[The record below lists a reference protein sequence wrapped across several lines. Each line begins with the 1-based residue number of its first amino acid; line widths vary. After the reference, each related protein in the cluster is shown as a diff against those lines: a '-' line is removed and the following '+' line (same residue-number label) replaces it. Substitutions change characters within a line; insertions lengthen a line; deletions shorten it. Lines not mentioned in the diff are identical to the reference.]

1 MRELVLAAF
10 PRVNMIAAV
19 QSRITMRHVYVVGV
33 ALVAV
38 AFIGV
43 ASTMATPE
51 FTRSVIIT
59 TLLLSISSLALEIGI
74 TFPLLINGATSFST
88 VTYMAMIFMLPF
100 PIPAAAGA
108 TIVFIVDLI
117 GRKPWTH
124 PVFNS
129 ANYALT
135 FGISSLLWHVL
146 SGGNSLLTMP
156 FTVWSILSIILVI
169 GVFYLSNVL
178 LMNGYLA
185 IANHRSLSYIWF
197 SQDLG
202 FLLPYVSLEVVGVLF
217 ALVWEASPIITPLL
231 FVPAVTTYLAF
242 ETIQRLQTQTRQA
255 MIAMADA
262 IDARDAYTAEHSH
275 RVAALAR
282 RLAEVHRL
290 KDHEIERVEVAAR
303 MHDIGKIGIGNES
316 LQKGGPLNDDEWEI
330 MRQHPVIGEQLLSP
344 YRQFRHEAAIVR
356 SHHERWDGK
365 GYPDRIRAH
374 QIPIGA
380 RIIAVADTFDAMTSS
395 RPYRPALSREFAIE
409 EIRKNAITQFDPQI
423 VATFLQVMEEA
434 SKVRPINREQATMLS
449 EDEERPWY
457 YSLP

>member
-1 MRELVLAAF
+1 
-10 PRVNMIAAV
+10 MIDSWRA
-19 QSRITMRHVYVVGV
+19 RITLRHVYIFTV

-38 AFIGV
+38 VFVGV
-43 ASTMATPE
+43 AAVSVSPE
-51 FTRSVIIT
+51 LTQSIIIT
-59 TLLLSISSLALEIGI
+59 TILLSITSLALEIGI
-74 TFPLLINGATSFST
+74 SFPLLISGATSFST

-100 PIPAAAGA
+100 PIPAIAGGL
-108 TIVFIVDLI
+108 IVFAADLT

-124 PVFNS
+124 LVFNS
-129 ANYALT
+129 SNYALT

-146 SGGNSLLTMP
+146 SGGNSLLSLP
-156 FTVWSILSIILVI
+156 FNLMSIVSVILVV
-169 GVFYLSNVL
+169 GVFYLSNVF

-217 ALVWEASPIITPLL
+217 ALVWEASPIISPLL

-242 ETIQRLQTQTRQA
+242 ETIQRLQSQTRQA

-262 IDARDAYTAEHSH
+262 IDARDAYTAQHSH
-275 RVAALAR
+275 RVAVLAKGI
-282 RLAEVHRL
+282 AEAHRL
-290 KDHEIERVEVAAR
+290 KDHEIERVEIAAR
-303 MHDIGKIGIGNES
+303 VHDIGKIGIGNDS
-316 LQKGGPLNDDEWEI
+316 LHKGGPLSDEEWEI

-365 GYPDRIRAH
+365 GYPDHIRAH

-380 RIIAVADTFDAMTSS
+380 RIIAVADAFDAMTSS

-409 EIRKNAITQFDPQI
+409 EIRKSAITQFDPKI
-423 VATFLQVMEEA
+423 VATFLEVMEEA
-434 SKVRPINREQATMLS
+434 NKVRPINREQTTMLS
-449 EDEERPWY
+449 EDEERPWFS
-457 YSLP
+457 SLP

>member
-1 MRELVLAAF
+1 
-10 PRVNMIAAV
+10 MIDGARA
-19 QSRITMRHVYVVGV
+19 RITMRQLYILAVALIAV
-33 ALVAV
+33 ALVGISRAV
-38 AFIGV
+38 V
-43 ASTMATPE
+43 SPDL
-51 FTRSVIIT
+51 TRDVIVT
-59 TLLLSISSLALEIGI
+59 TLVLSAISLALESSI
-74 TFPLLINGATSFST
+74 TFPLLISGSTSFST

-100 PIPAAAGA
+100 PVPAIVGAA
-108 TIVFIVDLI
+108 IVLASDLI
-117 GRKPWTH
+117 QRRSRAA
-124 PVFNS
+124 VIFNAS
-129 ANYALT
+129 NYAIT

-146 SGGNSLLTMP
+146 SDGNSLLTLP
-156 FTVWSILSIILVI
+156 FSVMSILAVILVI
-169 GVFYLSNVL
+169 GTFYLSNVL
-178 LMNGYLA
+178 IMNGYLA

-217 ALVWEASPIITPLL
+217 ALVWEASPIVTPLL
-231 FVPAVTTYLAF
+231 VVPAVTTYLAF
-242 ETIQRLQTQTRQA
+242 ETIQRLQSQTRQA

-275 RVAALAR
+275 RVAALAKR
-282 RLAEVHRL
+282 IAEVHRL
-290 KDHEIERVEVAAR
+290 KDHEIERVEIAAR

-316 LQKGGPLNDDEWEI
+316 LLKSGPLSDQEWEI

-395 RPYRPALSREFAIE
+395 RPYRAALSREFAVE
-409 EIRKNAITQFDPQI
+409 EIRKNAITQFDPQV

-434 SKVRPINREQATMLS
+434 DKVRPINREQATVLS

-457 YSLP
+457 SSLP

>member
-1 MRELVLAAF
+1 
-10 PRVNMIAAV
+10 MIDRGRA
-19 QSRITMRHVYVVGV
+19 RITMRNVYIIAVALAAIAFVGV
-33 ALVAV
+33 AS
-38 AFIGV
+38 FIV
-43 ASTMATPE
+43 SPE
-51 FTRSVIIT
+51 ITRGVIIT
-59 TLLLSISSLALEIGI
+59 AVLLSIVSLALEIGI
-74 TFPLLINGATSFST
+74 AFPLLISGATSFST

-100 PIPAAAGA
+100 PLPAIAGA
-108 TIVFIVDLI
+108 AVVLVHDLLN
-117 GRKPWTH
+117 RKPWTH
-124 PVFNS
+124 VVFNA

-135 FGISSLLWHVL
+135 FGVSSLLWHVL
-146 SGGNSLLTMP
+146 SDGNSLLTLP
-156 FTVWSILSIILVI
+156 FNLMSIVSVVLVI
-169 GVFYLSNVL
+169 GAFYLSNVL

-217 ALVWEASPIITPLL
+217 ALVWEASPIISPLL
-231 FVPAVTTYLAF
+231 LVPAVTTYLAF
-242 ETIQRLQTQTRQA
+242 ETIQRLQSQTRQA

-275 RVAALAR
+275 RVAALAKR
-282 RLAEVHRL
+282 IAEVHRL
-290 KDHEIERVEVAAR
+290 KDHEIERVEISAR

-316 LQKGGPLNDDEWEI
+316 LQKGGPLSDQEWEI

-356 SHHERWDGK
+356 AHHERWDGK
-365 GYPDRIRAH
+365 GYPDQIRAH
-374 QIPIGA
+374 QIPVGA

-395 RPYRPALSREFAIE
+395 RPYRAALSRDFAIE

-434 SKVRPINREQATMLS
+434 DKVRPINREQAALLS

-457 YSLP
+457 SSLP

>member
-1 MRELVLAAF
+1 
-10 PRVNMIAAV
+10 
-19 QSRITMRHVYVVGV
+19 MRHVYIMAV
-33 ALVAV
+33 ALAAI
-38 AFIGV
+38 AFVSV
-43 ASTMATPE
+43 ASFVVSPE
-51 FTRSVIIT
+51 ITRSVIIT
-59 TLLLSISSLALEIGI
+59 AVLLSVVSLALEIGI
-74 TFPLLINGATSFST
+74 AFPLLISGATSFAT

-100 PIPAAAGA
+100 PVPAIAGA
-108 TIVFIVDLI
+108 AVVLLHDLFH
-117 GRKPWTH
+117 RKPWTH
-124 PVFNS
+124 VVFNA

-135 FGISSLLWHVL
+135 FGVSSLLWHVL
-146 SGGNSLLTMP
+146 SNGNSLLTLPLHVM
-156 FTVWSILSIILVI
+156 SIVSVILVI
-169 GVFYLSNVL
+169 GAFYLSNVF

-202 FLLPYVSLEVVGVLF
+202 FLLPYASLEVVGVLF
-217 ALVWEASPIITPLL
+217 ALVWEASPIVSPLL

-242 ETIQRLQTQTRQA
+242 ETIQRLQSQTRQA

-275 RVAALAR
+275 RVATLAKR
-282 RLAEVHRL
+282 IAEVHRL
-290 KDHEIERVEVAAR
+290 KDHEIERVEIAAR
-303 MHDIGKIGIGNES
+303 VHDIGKIGIANES
-316 LQKGGPLNDDEWEI
+316 LHKGGPLSDEEWKI
-330 MRQHPVIGEQLLSP
+330 MQQHPAIGEQLLSP

-423 VATFLQVMEEA
+423 VATFLEVMEEA
-434 SKVRPINREQATMLS
+434 HKVRPIKREQTVTLS

-457 YSLP
+457 SSLP